1 MDYGTGDRSG
11 GRRMIVSQANGSNY
25 TIKNEV
31 EMIDENLTININK
44 GMPVPEIDQ
53 FKSNLPKKEQ
63 MKGDCVVDDYKDS
76 SSPVR
81 VMVRVFDGDLS
92 QSKEEAYEKHLKK
105 QMKRNHFRRDTSNN
119 VNLLAAHGKK

>member
-1 MDYGTGDRSG
+1 MDYGAGDRSG

-53 FKSNLPKKEQ
+53 FKSYLPKKE
-63 MKGDCVVDDYKDS
+63 
-76 SSPVR
+76 
-81 VMVRVFDGDLS
+81 
-92 QSKEEAYEKHLKK
+92 
-105 QMKRNHFRRDTSNN
+105 
-119 VNLLAAHGKK
+119 